1 MIERVDPISDNKMK
15 ALLKERKSGRGR
27 ERKIEREKV
36 RKSDNYMG

>member
-1 MIERVDPISDNKMK
+1 MIRADPISGNKMK
-15 ALLKERKSGRGR
+15 ALLKERKRGR